1 MEEQRKTSVLYD
13 PGSRLNLFGTEL
25 QEGIST
31 TDQSSPPF
39 SELLRVACDHADRTG
54 LPNIFE
60 SQALQTIVQCV
71 MSYPFPLVV
80 FSS

>member
-31 TDQSSPPF
+31 
-39 SELLRVACDHADRTG
+39 
-54 LPNIFE
+54 
-60 SQALQTIVQCV
+60 
-71 MSYPFPLVV
+71 
-80 FSS
+80 